1 MKDGKREE
9 NLLPFFGKVEKM
21 KKLALFMLTML
32 MVFTLA
38 ACGDDGESSGSFKS
52 VNRRLL

>member
-1 MKDGKREE
+1 MEDGKRE
-9 NLLPFFGKVEKM
+9 NLLPSFGKVEKM

-38 ACGDDGESSGSFKS
+38 TCGDDGESSGSFES

>member
-1 MKDGKREE
+1 MKDGKRE
-9 NLLPFFGKVEKM
+9 NLLSFFGKVEKM

-38 ACGDDGESSGSFKS
+38 ACGDNVSITKT
-52 VNRRLL
+52 

>member
-9 NLLPFFGKVEKM
+9 NLLTFFGKVEKM

-38 ACGDDGESSGSFKS
+38 ACGDDGGSSGSFES

>member
-1 MKDGKREE
+1 MEDGKREE

-38 ACGDDGESSGSFKS
+38 ACGDDGESSGSFES